1 MSDQSTTAEVA
12 SQAPARAGLVLG
24 TLILVAGVANLNLT
38 VANVALPA
46 IGAALSA
53 SQLSL
58 NLIAVG
64 YSLGLAASVL
74 WFGALGDRYGRKKM
88 IVIGMSLAMPA
99 SLVAGLAPTTEV
111 LIGARIIGGLGAG
124 LTFPTTLALIT
135 VLWSGPARTKAIA
148 LWSALGTGSAVLG
161 PLVSGALLQSFA
173 WGSVFLVTIPLAA
186 LGLILAVKFVPSGLA
201 ESKTPVDNYG
211 GVLSALMVGALV
223 VALNI
228 VAAPN
233 LQTLALVLLGIA
245 VVIAVL
251 FVIRQRKA
259 PNPLYDLDVARRPTF
274 WVAGLAGIIIFGAL
288 MGVLFINQQYL
299 QNVLGYSSLAAGA
312 AILPA
317 VVLMVLVAPT
327 SAKLVAAWGSRK
339 TLLTGQSILGLSF
352 VAMLLLWGEDTPYW
366 IVVIPL
372 LLMGLGIGLAQTPSA
387 NSLTSSVPLRR
398 AGMASGTADL
408 QRDLGGAVMT
418 SIFGA
423 LLTAGYASA
432 MAAAGAA
439 SGQSITAE
447 TQNQLQM
454 SYAGAAQIAAAYPQ
468 YADQIIAAARD
479 SFLHG
484 DRLAYAAGFIAVV
497 LGLAL
502 VRFFYPDKDTEK
514 QLHATWAAEEQH

>member
-1 MSDQSTTAEVA
+1 MSD
-12 SQAPARAGLVLG
+12 APAKGGTASRAPEHAGVVLG

-46 IGAALSA
+46 IGSALSA
-53 SQLSL
+53 SQLNL

-74 WFGALGDRYGRKKM
+74 WFGALGDRYGRKRM

-99 SLVAGLAPTTEV
+99 SLVAGIAPSTEV
-111 LIGARIIGGLGAG
+111 LIAARVVGGLGAG

-135 VLWSGPARTKAIA
+135 VLWAGPARTRAIA

-161 PLVSGALLQSFA
+161 PLVSGALLQVFA
-173 WGSVFLVTIPLAA
+173 WGSVFLVTIPLAL
-186 LGLILAVKFVPSGLA
+186 LGLVLAVRFVPSGLA
-201 ESKTPVDNYG
+201 ESETPVDNYG
-211 GVLSALMVGALV
+211 GLLSALMVGALV

-233 LQTLALVLLGIA
+233 LQVLALVLIGVA

-251 FVIRQRKA
+251 FVLRQRRA

-274 WVAGLAGIIIFGAL
+274 WVAAVAGIIIFGAL

-317 VVLMVLVAPT
+317 VVLMVLVAPM
-327 SAKLVAAWGSRK
+327 SARLVAAWGSRR

-352 VAMLLLWGEDTPYW
+352 VAMLLLWGEDTPYVV
-366 IVVIPL
+366 VVIPL

-432 MAAAGAA
+432 MAAAGAS
-439 SGQSITAE
+439 SGQDITAE

-454 SYAGAAQIAAAYPQ
+454 SYAGAAQIAAAHPQ

-484 DRLAYAAGFIAVV
+484 DRLAYAAGLVAVL
-497 LGLAL
+497 LGLTL
-502 VRFFYPDKDTEK
+502 VRFFYPDKETE
-514 QLHATWAAEEQH
+514 QRLHADWAAAEE

>member
-1 MSDQSTTAEVA
+1 MPNESPTVGAE
-12 SQAPARAGLVLG
+12 SRTPEHAGVVLG

-46 IGAALSA
+46 IGTALSA
-53 SQLSL
+53 SQLNL

-74 WFGALGDRYGRKKM
+74 WFGALGDRYGRKRM

-99 SLVAGLAPTTEV
+99 SLVAGIAPSTEV
-111 LIGARIIGGLGAG
+111 LIAARVIGGLGAG

-135 VLWSGPARTKAIA
+135 VLWSGPARTRAIA

-161 PLVSGALLQSFA
+161 PLVSGALLQVFP
-173 WGSVFLVTIPLAA
+173 WGSVFLVTIPLAL
-186 LGLILAVKFVPSGLA
+186 LGLVLAVQFVPSGLA
-201 ESKTPVDNYG
+201 ESAEPVDNYG
-211 GVLSALMVGALV
+211 GLLSALMVGALV

-233 LQTLALVLLGIA
+233 LQVLALVLIGIA
-245 VVIAVL
+245 VVVAVL
-251 FVIRQRKA
+251 FVLRQRRA
-259 PNPLYDLDVARRPTF
+259 PNPLYDLEVARRPTF
-274 WVAGLAGIIIFGAL
+274 WVAAVAGIIIFGAL

-299 QNVLGYSSLAAGA
+299 QNVLGYGSLAAGA

-317 VVLMVLVAPT
+317 VVVMVLIAPM
-327 SAKLVAAWGSRK
+327 SARLVAAWGSRR
-339 TLLTGQSILGLSF
+339 TLLTGQSILGLAF
-352 VAMLLLWGEDTPYW
+352 VAMLLLWGEDTPYVV
-366 IVVIPL
+366 VVIPL

-439 SGQSITAE
+439 SGQEITAE

-454 SYAGAAQIAAAYPQ
+454 SYAGAAQIAAAHPQ

-484 DRLAYAAGFIAVV
+484 DRLAYTAGFVAVL
-497 LGLAL
+497 LGLTL
-502 VRFFYPDKDTEK
+502 VRFFYPDKETEQ
-514 QLHATWAAEEQH
+514 QLHATWAAEEEH